1 MFYIKDSFSMIWLIY
16 QRNIFKCSQL
26 FDGLS
31 IFLYQESESYAT
43 YVTLI
48 VQIAILAISR
58 QTATVEITVLH
69 LRNFHLGEATGI
81 TAPW

>member
-1 MFYIKDSFSMIWLIY
+1 MNLSFGVNLTSE
-16 QRNIFKCSQL
+16 
-26 FDGLS
+26 D
-31 IFLYQESESYAT
+31 QESESYTT
-43 YVTLI
+43 YLTLI

-69 LRNFHLGEATGI
+69 LRNFHLGEATAI

>member
-1 MFYIKDSFSMIWLIY
+1 MTSE
-16 QRNIFKCSQL
+16 
-26 FDGLS
+26 
-31 IFLYQESESYAT
+31 YQESESYTT
-43 YVTLI
+43 YLTLI

-69 LRNFHLGEATGI
+69 LRNFHLGEATAI